1 PSASGR
7 SIRRCPRPK
16 NPRRTASPRRR
27 PPRRPPAPGARRR
40 RAARRAPLRAPRRPA
55 PRSERRAVADL
66 VVSPAVVIPD
76 AELAWT
82 AARSS
87 GPGGQNVNKV
97 ASKVELRFDFAASGA
112 LSAPVKARL
121 RALATSRLDAE
132 GRILVT
138 SQLTRDQ
145 SRNLEDARQKL
156 AELIRAALVVP

>member
-1 PSASGR
+1 M
-7 SIRRCPRPK
+7 
-16 NPRRTASPRRR
+16 
-27 PPRRPPAPGARRR
+27 
-40 RAARRAPLRAPRRPA
+40 
-55 PRSERRAVADL
+55 ADL

-156 AELIRAALVVP
+156 AELIRAALVVPKRRRKTQPSRAAKQRRLNEKKRQSEKKQSRGYRER

>member
-1 PSASGR
+1 
-7 SIRRCPRPK
+7 
-16 NPRRTASPRRR
+16 
-27 PPRRPPAPGARRR
+27 
-40 RAARRAPLRAPRRPA
+40 
-55 PRSERRAVADL
+55 VADL

-156 AELIRAALVVP
+156 AELIRAALVVPKRRRKTQPSRAAKQRRLNEKKRQSEKKQSRGYRER

>member
-1 PSASGR
+1 M
-7 SIRRCPRPK
+7 
-16 NPRRTASPRRR
+16 
-27 PPRRPPAPGARRR
+27 
-40 RAARRAPLRAPRRPA
+40 
-55 PRSERRAVADL
+55 ADL

-112 LSAPVKARL
+112 LSASVKARL
-121 RALATSRLDAE
+121 RALAASRLDAE

-156 AELIRAALVVP
+156 AELIRAALVVPKRRRKTQPSRAAKQRRLNEKKRQSEKKQSRGYRER